1 MNAYQHP
8 GSIECASSVLT
19 SITLFM
25 VIVAAGHGAAAQGL
39 VTAREV
45 APVDLTGY
53 WTAVV
58 TEDWRWR
65 MVTPPRGDYASM
77 PLSDEGRSIADGWDP
92 AAEGDTCKVYG
103 AAGVMRMPLR
113 VHIAWAGWQYAP
125 YRYRSRHADTPAALR
140 SRRGGPGRTTRCR
153 GHSTAHWGRENIGFD
168 REDWQEAD
176 VGATLKA
183 TTTHLSP
190 GFLRRNGIP
199 YGSET
204 VMTEYFIRHAAYG
217 EEWFTVT
224 TVVSD
229 PRHLTQEF
237 ITSSSFKRLPDG
249 FVLEPG
255 PLWFRLRRSQGPGG
269 GNARRRIE
277 PAGCAAQD

>member
-1 MNAYQHP
+1 MSLTDPLSLRA
-8 GSIECASSVLT
+8 ATLLFSVAL
-19 SITLFM
+19 
-25 VIVAAGHGAAAQGL
+25 AAVVHDGAAQEM

-77 PLSDEGRSIADGWDP
+77 PLNDEGRRVADGWDP

-113 VHIAWAGWQYAP
+113 VHVTWQDDNTLRIDTDHGMQTRLLHFDSAAAAP
-125 YRYRSRHADTPAALR
+125 AEHTLQ
-140 SRRGGPGRTTRCR
+140 
-153 GHSTAHWGRENIGFD
+153 GHSTAHWGREDIGFD
-168 REDWQEAD
+168 REDWREVD
-176 VGATLKA
+176 VGTTLKV
-183 TTTHLSP
+183 TTTRLSP
-190 GFLRRNGIP
+190 GYLRRNGVP
-199 YGSET
+199 YGSDT
-204 VMTEYFIRHAAYG
+204 VMTEYFDRHAAYG

-224 TVVSD
+224 TIVSD
-229 PRHLTQEF
+229 PQHLTQEF

-249 FVLEPG
+249 SSWN
-255 PLWFRLRRSQGPGG
+255 PLPCGS
-269 GNARRRIE
+269 
-277 PAGCAAQD
+277 D